1 MHPLPD
7 MEFLGYFAHWFL
19 RGLYVRDDHVN
30 NQMTNFWC
38 QTLLFKGKD
47 SKNTIFFYH
56 SLVLCWN
63 HWLEILYLEV
73 GLNVA
78 IGQAVYP

>member
-47 SKNTIFFYH
+47 SQSTNFFTTVLFYAETIDWRFYI
-56 SLVLCWN
+56 WK
-63 HWLEILYLEV
+63 WD
-73 GLNVA
+73 
-78 IGQAVYP
+78 